1 MSHKGACHVDSK
13 SDDYLPYFARHFSG
27 TFALGVSTIDPV
39 HPVADDEL
47 RAAALDRLRHRLRRH
62 EQIHLDSRGHIDVH
76 LYGFTSFG
84 PRARMHSMTQALVKT
99 PLAGLGPSG
108 HIDVGSSWVAMTG
121 VPAIDQTRLRDV
133 DDQAEQSL
141 RHRDLS
147 LRPAKELRR
156 RRYRP
161 RVRTMLIVALS
172 FVLSFFVPLLIMIE
186 TLEHGADVSTV
197 LYFIVIA
204 ALGLMAIMQ
213 VAEGIAALRAPREPP
228 ADEGGAPA
236 PRASAIIAAYLP
248 NEAATIMA
256 TVSSFLAQDYP
267 GGLQVIL
274 AYNTPV
280 DLPVENELRALA
292 HHHPQLVLLRVPN
305 STSKASNVNAAL
317 AVVDGEFVGV
327 FDADHQPMGG
337 AFERAW
343 RWLSAG
349 AGIVQGHCVIRNGD
363 ESWVSRLV
371 AVEFEQIYAVNHPGR
386 AKLQGFGIFGGSNGY
401 WRTDMLRRVRFNS
414 AYLTEDIDSSVRAI
428 RLGAEIVSDP
438 GLLSREL
445 APVDLMSLWRQRMRW
460 AQGWFQVSLRHGH
473 AAVADHDVSIR
484 QRFGLFLL
492 LGWREAFPWAS
503 ALMWP
508 TLVFAVLRDGHL
520 PPFALILAILTVV
533 TVVSGPIQI
542 AFAYRLAAPEIRARR
557 SWWWSYLIISLLFY
571 QEWKNLIVRV
581 AHLRQLLRQSQ
592 WIVTPRGHVEHAS
605 GGQTTEST
613 RPS

>member
-1 MSHKGACHVDSK
+1 MDTTEYEYMP
-13 SDDYLPYFARHFSG
+13 YLARAFAG
-27 TFALGVSTIDPV
+27 TFAIGVSAVDPV
-39 HPVADDEL
+39 RADAGDEL
-47 RAAALDRLRHRLRRH
+47 RAAALERLRHRLHQH
-62 EQIHLDSRGHIDVH
+62 EQIHLDARGHIDVH

-84 PRARMHSMTQALVKT
+84 PRARMHSMTQALVKS
-99 PLAGLGPSG
+99 PLAGLGAAE
-108 HIDVGSSWVAMTG
+108 HLDVGSSWAAMTG
-121 VPAIDQTRLRDV
+121 DPATDLVRLRDV

-147 LRPAKELRR
+147 LRPAKDLRR
-156 RRYRP
+156 RARRP
-161 RVRTMLIVALS
+161 RVRTALLIALS
-172 FVLSFFVPLLIMIE
+172 FILSFFVPLLIMIE

-204 ALGLMAIMQ
+204 ALGFMAIMQ

-228 ADEGGAPA
+228 DAAPSTLTAPTPA
-236 PRASAIIAAYLP
+236 PPASAIIAAYLP

-256 TVSSFLAQDYP
+256 TLASFLAQTYS
-267 GGLQVIL
+267 GGLQIIL

-280 DLPVENELRALA
+280 DLPIEIVLREVAEQ
-292 HHHPQLVLLRVPN
+292 HPNLVLLRVPD

-317 AVVDGEFVGV
+317 AIVDGAFVGV
-327 FDADHQPMGG
+327 FDADHEPMDG

-343 RWLSAG
+343 RWLAAG

-363 ESWVSRLV
+363 ESWVSRMV

-386 AKLQGFGIFGGSNGY
+386 ASLQGFGIFGGSNGY
-401 WRTDMLRRVRFNS
+401 WRTDLLRRVRFRS

-428 RLGAEIVSDP
+428 RLGAEIASDP

-445 APVDLMSLWRQRMRW
+445 APVDLVSLWRQRMRW
-460 AQGWFQVSLRHGH
+460 AQGWFQVSLHHGH
-473 AAVADHDVSIR
+473 AAVADNDVSVR
-484 QRFGLFLL
+484 QRIGLFLL
-492 LGWREAFPWAS
+492 LGWREAFPWVS

-508 TLVFAVLRDGHL
+508 TLVFAVIRDGHL
-520 PPFALILAILTVV
+520 PPFVLLLAVLTVL

-542 AFAYRLAAPEIRARR
+542 AFAYRLAAPEIRARH
-557 SWWWSYLIISLLFY
+557 SWWWSYLVFSVLFY

-605 GGQTTEST
+605 GPSAES
-613 RPS
+613 PKVAA